1 MNFLDFLLIG
11 TAAIFLIRG
20 LLRGLVREVLSLS
33 AIILGVF
40 LASRYQH
47 LLVPHLQMYI
57 NNEMTVDGLAYVCVF
72 LGTVIVFWA
81 LAKLLRTALDI
92 SLLGWVDRTA
102 GGVFGLI
109 EGILVGLIILIFIQA
124 FAPEWSGLRESTIA
138 PRSQHMVSLVA
149 DMVPESM
156 RETLKGKGF
165 ELPSARETLDA
176 AREALSL
183 PDEGEPQ

>member
-11 TAAIFLIRG
+11 IAAIFLVRG
-20 LLRGLVREVLSLS
+20 LVRGLVREVLSLS

-47 LLVPHLQMYI
+47 LLVPHLELYI
-57 NNEMTVDGLAYVCVF
+57 ENEMTVDGLAYVCVF

-81 LAKLLRTALDI
+81 LAKLLRSVLDI
-92 SLLGWVDRTA
+92 SLLGWVDRAA

-109 EGILVGLIILIFIQA
+109 EGVLVGLIFLIFIQA

-138 PRSQHMVSLVA
+138 PRSQHMVGLMV
-149 DMVPESM
+149 DLVPESM
-156 RETLKGKGF
+156 RDTFQGKGF
-165 ELPSARETLDA
+165 ELPPARDAIDA
-176 AREALSL
+176 AREAMGLT
-183 PDEGEPQ
+183 DEDEPQ